1 MTQSRQ
7 PSLVVRTTLWILS
20 MAALVGLASSWL
32 SNALAI
38 QRENLQTQTRLR
50 ELLDT
55 VERPASIACF
65 LQDRQLAN
73 EVGQGLLSNR
83 IVAWVSIRA
92 GETELARASQLPA
105 TAGTATNDAL
115 ADSADL
121 IVRKITSPFNPGEV
135 IGEIRLA
142 PDRAEIDRHVTQAS
156 YFIGILLIV
165 QTVAVGVAVVLT
177 VYGQITRALKQLSDR
192 LRDLPAEQGVKLPH
206 AVGHETDEI
215 GGLVE
220 YINRLIDRLVGLLN
234 QERHLR
240 LQREIEER
248 KFRSIFENADTGIFL
263 VDRNGKILSHNPACQ
278 EIVRAAGQAGTDS
291 ISGIA
296 NFFNNDELQAR
307 SVIEDCLR
315 ESKNIQRDI
324 HLIGQNGQPDRWIH
338 LTLSMIEDM
347 AFQGVVND
355 ITERK
360 TAEVAARKTAMT
372 DALTGLLNRLGFE
385 TKLRERLTKDYRQ
398 SGHGLALMLID
409 LDFFKQINDTYGH
422 DAGDRV
428 LISFSR
434 LLESAVR
441 KSDVIGRL
449 GGDEFVILLD
459 CIDQPEVLEKIA
471 RKIISGVAKPI
482 DIGQGRLA
490 RVGSSIGVALFRGN
504 AIDQEQL
511 LKKADE
517 AMYQAKRSGRNTY
530 HLHTEVSPPITA
542 LPETEHWPATE

>member
-7 PSLVVRTTLWILS
+7 TSLVARATLWILS
-20 MAALVGLASSWL
+20 VAALVGLASSWL
-32 SNALAI
+32 SNTLAI

-83 IVAWVSIRA
+83 IVAWVEIRA

-105 TAGTATNDAL
+105 MAGTTTNDML

-121 IVRKITSPFNPGEV
+121 IVRKITSPFNPGEI

-156 YFIGILLIV
+156 YFIGILLVV
-165 QTVAVGVAVVLT
+165 QTVAVGVAVVLV
-177 VYGQITRALKQLSDR
+177 VYGLITRALRQLSDR
-192 LRDLPAEQGVKLPH
+192 LRDLPAEQGAKLPRL
-206 AVGHETDEI
+206 AGHETDEI

-220 YINRLIDRLVGLLN
+220 YVNRLIDRLVGLLN

-240 LQREIEER
+240 LLREIEER

-263 VDRNGKILSHNPACQ
+263 IDRNGNMLSYNPACQ
-278 EIVRAAGQAGTDS
+278 EIARAAGQAGTDPLS
-291 ISGIA
+291 RIA
-296 NFFNNDELQAR
+296 IFFNDDEAQAR
-307 SVIEDCLR
+307 SVIEACLR
-315 ESKNIQRDI
+315 ESGNVQRDI
-324 HLIGQNGQPDRWIH
+324 HLIGGNGQPNRWIH
-338 LTLSMIEDM
+338 LTLSRIEDM
-347 AFQGVVND
+347 VLQGVVND

-372 DALTGLLNRLGFE
+372 DALTGLSNRLGFE
-385 TKLRERLTKDYRQ
+385 TKLRELLARGHRRSRQ
-398 SGHGLALMLID
+398 GLALILID
-409 LDFFKQINDTYGH
+409 LDFFKQVNDTYGH

-428 LISFSR
+428 LIHFSR
-434 LLESAVR
+434 LLERAVR
-441 KSDVIGRL
+441 KSDMIGRL

-459 CIDQPEVLEKIA
+459 CIDQATVLEKIA
-471 RKIISGVAKPI
+471 RQIIASVANPI
-482 DIGQGRLA
+482 DIGQGRTA
-490 RVGSSIGVALFRGN
+490 RIGSSIGVALLQGE
-504 AIDQEQL
+504 AIDREQL

-517 AMYQAKRSGRNTY
+517 AMYQAKQSGRNTY
-530 HLHTEVSPPITA
+530 HLYIETGPPIA
-542 LPETEHWPATE
+542 ASPGAEHSPAAE